1 MSLALVKEFRV
12 VVKLLKRES
21 MNITFYWV
29 PEGETEAEVG
39 MGGVEADPA
48 GLEVEPANPAQPT
61 EEKPEEPL
69 RPREN

>member
-12 VVKLLKRES
+12 VVMLLKRES

-39 MGGVEADPA
+39 MGGV
-48 GLEVEPANPAQPT
+48 
-61 EEKPEEPL
+61 
-69 RPREN
+69 

>member
-1 MSLALVKEFRV
+1 MNEQ
-12 VVKLLKRES
+12 VKLKERD
-21 MNITFYWV
+21 ITFYWV

-69 RPREN
+69 RPRENYIFRNSLNAC

>member
-1 MSLALVKEFRV
+1 M
-12 VVKLLKRES
+12 VKLLKRES
-21 MNITFYWV
+21 MNVKIYWVPV

-69 RPREN
+69 SKRKLHF